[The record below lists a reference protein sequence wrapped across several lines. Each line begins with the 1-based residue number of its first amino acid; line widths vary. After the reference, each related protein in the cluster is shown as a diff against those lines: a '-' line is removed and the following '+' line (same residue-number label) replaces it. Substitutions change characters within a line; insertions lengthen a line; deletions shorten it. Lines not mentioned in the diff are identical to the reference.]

1 MAVLSRKSDHE
12 IIAYELGIA
21 RTTAQK
27 TKGLLGKK
35 LFPAGEGLLIEHC
48 NSIHMFFMKF
58 PLDILFVD
66 ENYKVVK
73 IVKDLK
79 IWMMSM
85 CGQATHT
92 IELPVGTIDLH
103 RVRVGDELAIDA

>member
-1 MAVLSRKSDHE
+1 M
-12 IIAYELGIA
+12 IAYELDIA
-21 RTTAQK
+21 NTTGKK
-27 TKGLLGKK
+27 TKGLLGRKS
-35 LFPAGEGLLIEHC
+35 FPPGEGLLLERC

-58 PLDILFVD
+58 PIDVLFVD

-85 CGQATHT
+85 SGQAAHT
-92 IELPVGTIDLH
+92 IELPVGTLALH
-103 RVRVGDELAIDA
+103 RIRVGDELVIEA